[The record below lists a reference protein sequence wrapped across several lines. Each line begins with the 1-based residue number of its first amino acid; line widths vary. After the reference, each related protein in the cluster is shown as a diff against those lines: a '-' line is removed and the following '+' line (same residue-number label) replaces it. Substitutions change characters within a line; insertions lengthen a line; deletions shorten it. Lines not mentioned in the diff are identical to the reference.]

1 VFSVAANNNENR
13 PENLRGIKQGETM
26 FVKRLTFAAVA
37 FSLAFTGITARA
49 QDAGALLDLLVKKRL
64 ITDQEAEEVRGELVK
79 ESAETAAGKWK
90 LSTPITEIELYG
102 DVRLRYNYDGG
113 ETKSRGP
120 TAAPGVGVAGAND
133 WQERSRERYRLRL
146 GLRGTLMDDW
156 FFGIRLE
163 TNTNP
168 RSTNVT
174 FGGDSNNGPFAKND
188 DGINVG
194 QAYVGYKGF
203 PDFTFTGGRMPNPLV
218 TTLMVW
224 DPDINPEGLAEQWKH
239 TFTFNIGGG
248 GGEAVQG
255 YSKYSKEGKGV
266 VAPQSEPFKLKLDL
280 FVNFAQFVYD
290 GNIFTNP
297 LGTRPTVSPS
307 AGDATGQTGQEI
319 PHYDAFLLA
328 WQVGGRLTFPNNVYF
343 QVAPVVYNYT
353 GDGKDFNIHYQGG
366 SPYVTNSAS
375 VAQNQTGINSLL
387 VLEVPMEVG
396 WKIGELPMRI
406 FGDFATNFEA
416 DDRADAAGQPGH
428 GSQRYAYQAGLGIGQ
443 LKTKGDWQVEVWYQH
458 AEQFSLDPNLID
470 DDLFNAQLNMHGV
483 VARAA
488 YNLSDA
494 VNLTLTYGHGWWYNH
509 NLGTGGVGAQAT
521 GINPLAQYN
530 WFTADLNVKF

>member
-1 VFSVAANNNENR
+1 M
-13 PENLRGIKQGETM
+13 K
-26 FVKRLTFAAVA
+26 KLTLAAVA
-37 FSLAFTGITARA
+37 LCFALGGTAARA

-64 ITDQEAEEVRGELVK
+64 ITDQEAEEVRSELVK
-79 ESAETAAGKWK
+79 ESAETSAGKWK

-102 DVRLRYNYDGG
+102 DLRLRYNYDGG

-133 WQERSRERYRLRL
+133 WQERSRERYRVRL

-163 TNTNP
+163 TNQNP

-174 FGGDSNNGPFAKND
+174 FGADTSSSSPGGGGPFSKGD

-194 QAYVGYKGF
+194 QAYAGYKGF
-203 PDFTFTGGRMPNPLV
+203 PDFTFTGGKMPNPLV

-266 VAPQSEPFKLKLDL
+266 VAAQSEPFKLKLDL
-280 FVNFAQFVYD
+280 FANFAQFVYD
-290 GNIFTNP
+290 DANPENP
-297 LGTRPTVSPS
+297 LGTRPTTTVNTPGSP
-307 AGDATGQTGQEI
+307 QEI

-343 QVAPVVYNYT
+343 QVAPVLYNYT
-353 GDGKDFNIHYQGG
+353 GNGDTFNFHYQGG

-387 VLEVPMEVG
+387 VLEVPAEVG

-406 FGDFATNFEA
+406 FSDFATNFEA
-416 DDRADAAGQPGH
+416 DDRANAAGQSGH
-428 GSQRYAYQAGLGIGQ
+428 GNQRYAYLAGLGIGQ
-443 LKTKGDWQVEVWYQH
+443 LKEKGDWQVDLWYQH

-470 DDLFNAQLNMHGV
+470 DDIFNAQLNMHGL

-488 YNLSDA
+488 YNLSSA
-494 VNLTLTYGHGWWYNH
+494 VNLTLTYGHGWQYNH